1 MKIVS
6 GELEAY
12 LKIGLCNDLE
22 DPERF
27 MEYMSDR
34 HWTLFEYYLA
44 GIRGLE
50 SRYGD
55 KSSRKYEDWFEV
67 LDSTLIAA
75 ENHFMGR
82 FGKE

>member
-1 MKIVS
+1 MTDS
-6 GELEAY
+6 DHLEEY
-12 LKIGLCNDLE
+12 LKIGLCDGLE

-27 MEYMSDR
+27 MEYMSQR

-44 GIRGLE
+44 GIQGIE
-50 SRYGD
+50 NWYGD
-55 KSSRKYEDWFEV
+55 KSHRKYGDWFDI
-67 LDSTLIAA
+67 LDATLLAA